1 MLYCAKLPYI
11 LGAPYLKVNYKA
23 KHLAIIDNTIDQ
35 SICTYTLVH
44 TNRLSYINVVYVSKL
59 LKMLQ

>member
-23 KHLAIIDNTIDQ
+23 KHLAIIDQ